1 MSDFDRNMGG
11 RDTYANRATAVDAG
25 QRAHMMRVY
34 NYVAAAVALTGAVTW
49 LIHRAAVTSTGTL
62 TAFGRALYSGPTMVV
77 LLLGTLGLMLLLN
90 RRIHKLQFTTAMAL
104 FMTYSALLGM
114 TLSSVVLV
122 YTRVST
128 IRVFFVSAA
137 SFAVL
142 SLWGYTTRRDLT
154 GRGSFLLIGLFGIV
168 LTSLVNILLLKSS
181 ILDFIISIV
190 GVLIFLSLLWPYSK
204 ALGRVPSVG
213 RPLL

>member
-11 RDTYANRATAVDAG
+11 RGTHADGATAVDAG
-25 QRAHMMRVY
+25 QRAHMIRVC
-34 NYVAAAVALTGAVTW
+34 NYVAAAVALSGAVTW
-49 LIHRAAVTSTGTL
+49 LIHWAAATSTGTL
-62 TAFGRALYSGPTMVV
+62 TAFGRTLYSGPTMIV
-77 LLLGTLGLMLLLN
+77 LLLGVLGLMLLLS

-104 FMTYSALLGM
+104 FILYSTLLGVM
-114 TLSSVVLV
+114 FSSVVLV

-128 IRVFFVSAA
+128 IRVFFVSAV

-142 SLWGYTTRRDLT
+142 SLWRYTIRRDLT

-181 ILDFIISIV
+181 VLDFIISIV

-213 RPLL
+213 TAKA